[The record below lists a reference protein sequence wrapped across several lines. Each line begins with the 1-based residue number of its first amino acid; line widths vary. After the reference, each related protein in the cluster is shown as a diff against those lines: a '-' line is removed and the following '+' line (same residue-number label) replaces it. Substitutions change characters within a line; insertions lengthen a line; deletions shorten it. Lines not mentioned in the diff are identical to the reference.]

1 MKQDLRKEEDK
12 LEYIQPAL
20 SPELTKKLIGV
31 FDRFDRMAARLDATY
46 ANTQATSTK
55 ERIIE

>member
-1 MKQDLRKEEDK
+1 MEQDLRKEEDK

-31 FDRFDRMAARLDATY
+31 FDRMAARLDATY

-55 ERIIE
+55 VRIIE